1 MEIIEV
7 KDQSINP
14 FCDLIVILSLHFVLE
29 MFWLYLCRPAHES
42 WVVISLLLWISTVCF
57 GYFA

>member
-7 KDQSINP
+7 KYQSINA

-29 MFWLYLCRPAHES
+29 KFLLCLCRPTLEY
-42 WVVISLLLWISTVCF
+42 WVVISILLWKSIV
-57 GYFA
+57 